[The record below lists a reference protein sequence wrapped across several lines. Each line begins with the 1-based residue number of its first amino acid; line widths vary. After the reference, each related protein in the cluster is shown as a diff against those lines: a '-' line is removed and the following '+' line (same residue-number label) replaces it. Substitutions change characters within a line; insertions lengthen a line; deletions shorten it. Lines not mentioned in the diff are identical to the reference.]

1 MFYLY
6 VIDNNKLLFNKTEF
20 LLADFSNPINAPGES
35 YYVFREMIKKNLSAH
50 YMTKRKELLKIYS
63 NETKKKKLSI
73 IKFEYINGN
82 FLEKYLDLIL
92 KLKSVISGAKI
103 ESMSN
108 LFKQI
113 QYITFICLGHGIS
126 YLKDYLYHNY
136 YGSITYDKIL
146 LPPSKIIISNAQM
159 FGWKNNDIIKIGLPR
174 WDLFYEYDNNSSD
187 IKNSNEQKSIF
198 IMFTWRAV
206 KKNKTIS
213 KYYFKNIV
221 KLINDFYLNELLK
234 LNNITLSFANHD
246 NCQHYIKYFKINKFI
261 KYINQINIINS
272 IKKSSLLISDFS
284 SIIFDFIV
292 RKKPFI
298 MFIPDA
304 EDKQINEIYF
314 RNYYNV
320 INRLKNGNLQ
330 FENRIFTVNETIN
343 KIKFYIQTNFKLDKN
358 LEKFYNK
365 FNFQNK
371 GNNIE
376 KFIKYLQNL

>member
-1 MFYLY
+1 
-6 VIDNNKLLFNKTEF
+6 
-20 LLADFSNPINAPGES
+20 
-35 YYVFREMIKKNLSAH
+35 
-50 YMTKRKELLKIYS
+50 
-63 NETKKKKLSI
+63 
-73 IKFEYINGN
+73 
-82 FLEKYLDLIL
+82 
-92 KLKSVISGAKI
+92 
-103 ESMSN
+103 
-108 LFKQI
+108 
-113 QYITFICLGHGIS
+113 
-126 YLKDYLYHNY
+126 
-136 YGSITYDKIL
+136 
-146 LPPSKIIISNAQM
+146 M

-198 IMFTWRAV
+198 IMFTWRAL

-221 KLINDFYLNELLK
+221 KLINDFHLNELLK

-246 NCQHYIKYFKINKFI
+246 NCQHYKKYFKINKFI

-272 IKKSSLLISDFS
+272 IKNSSLLISDFS

-292 RKKPFI
+292 RKKTFI

-304 EDKQINEIYF
+304 EDKQINKIYI

-320 INRLKNGNLQ
+320 INRLKNGSLQ

-343 KIKFYIQTNFKLDKN
+343 KIKFYIKTNFKLDKN

-371 GNNIE
+371 GNNIK